1 MLGVSIIVVNYN
13 MARFVATAIESALDQ
28 THPHVEVIVV
38 DDGSEDESRDIISS
52 YAKRIRILFL
62 DMNTGQAAAL
72 ARAWPLARHPVIV
85 FLDAD
90 DSLLPNAAETLAG
103 VFTPTTARVQF
114 CLQTIDDSGLPLDHV
129 SPKFPASLDTATIR
143 SELLRTGA
151 SPAAQG
157 SGNAYAKWMLERIEE
172 ENGFATPAR
181 KRMAMDAAL
190 EVNAAFLGE
199 VVTLREPLGCY
210 RIHDANV
217 TGHLN
222 VSPSRFIRTID
233 KFDLKLAY
241 MEERCRAWGVDFDPG
256 AARDR
261 ALSVLE
267 CRLAAAKL
275 EPASAPDEG
284 ALDVF
289 WPAVRA
295 CATSKYTLRQKLF
308 RGAWIAAV
316 ALLPG
321 SAATRL
327 IRWRFVVFHRPQWV
341 ETLLRRGRARQSLVS
356 QQPARA
362 PAEG

>member
-13 MARFVATAIESALDQ
+13 MARFVATAIESALVQ
-28 THPHVEVIVV
+28 THPYVEVIVV
-38 DDGSEDESRDIISS
+38 DDGSQDDSRDIISC
-52 YAKRIRILFL
+52 YADRVRILLL
-62 DMNTGQAAAL
+62 DMNVGQAAAL

-90 DSLLPNAAETLAG
+90 DALLPNAAERLAS
-103 VFTPTTARVQF
+103 VFTPTTARAQF
-114 CLQTIDDSGLPLDHV
+114 CLQTIDDAGVPLDHV
-129 SPKFPASLDTATIR
+129 SPKYPASLDTATIR

-157 SGNAYAKWMLERIEE
+157 SGNAYAKWMLERIAD
-172 ENGFATPAR
+172 ENGFATPAE

-241 MEERCRAWGVDFDPG
+241 MEERCRAWGVDFDRE

-261 ALSVLE
+261 ALAVLE

-275 EPASAPDEG
+275 DPASAPD
-284 ALDVF
+284 ARPLDLL

-308 RGAWIAAV
+308 RGAWITAV

-321 SAATRL
+321 SAAARL
-327 IRWRFVVFHRPQWV
+327 IRWRFVVFQRPQWV
-341 ETLLRRGRARQSLVS
+341 ETLLSRGRARPPLVS
-356 QQPARA
+356 RQPARA